1 MTGQRMNGPGA
12 PLIGITGRGRK
23 AGDLSGQLPG
33 IGHTDIELH
42 FTDYARAVAEVGGVP
57 VLISA
62 EADPA
67 GLVARLDG
75 ILFSGG
81 ADIQPACY
89 GAEPDPDLG
98 GVDPPRDEFELA
110 LATEA
115 FAADAVVLGICRGVQ
130 LLNVARGGTLCQH
143 VPTHD
148 HLANGIDHLAHP
160 VTTEPGTRLR
170 DVLGAEARVN
180 SLHHQVVDRPG
191 EGMVVSGRADDGAIE
206 ATELPGADV
215 LAVQWHPEWL
225 PGPSPVVAW
234 LVERAAARRP

>member
-1 MTGQRMNGPGA
+1 MTAPSPLP

-23 AGDLSGQLPG
+23 GGELAGQPAG
-33 IGHTDIELH
+33 IAHTGIEVH
-42 FTDYARAVAEVGGVP
+42 FTDYARAVAEVGGLP

-67 GLVARLDG
+67 MLVARLDG

-81 ADIQPACY
+81 ADIAPACY
-89 GAEPDPDLG
+89 GADPDPDLG
-98 GVDPPRDEFELA
+98 AVDPPRDDFELA
-110 LATEA
+110 LARAA
-115 FAADAVVLGICRGVQ
+115 FDADAVVLGICRGVQ
-130 LLNVARGGTLCQH
+130 LLNVARGGTLRQH

-148 HLANGIDHLAHP
+148 HLANGIDHLAHA
-160 VTTEPGTRLR
+160 VTTEPGSTLR
-170 DVLGAEARVN
+170 AVLGAEARVN

-191 EGMVVSGRADDGAIE
+191 EGMVVVARADDGAIE

-234 LVERAAARRP
+234 LVERAAARRR